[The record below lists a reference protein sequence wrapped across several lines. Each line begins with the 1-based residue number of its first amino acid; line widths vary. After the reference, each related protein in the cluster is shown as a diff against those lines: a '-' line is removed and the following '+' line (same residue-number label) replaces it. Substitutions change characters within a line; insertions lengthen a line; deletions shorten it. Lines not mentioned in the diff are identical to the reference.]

1 MRLFLFGLSAV
12 ILGLLSTVWISFR
25 HEMAALRPRL
35 DARSV
40 TVETS
45 IGTVEYALD
54 GDGPPVLAIHG
65 SGGGFDQGLEMAGSL
80 AAKGFRLIA
89 PSRFGYLR
97 SSYPENLTLE
107 MQADVFAELLD
118 RIKIEKV
125 FIFGGSAGALS
136 AMQFAIRHPDRCKGL
151 VLLVP
156 AAYAPDRPP
165 HAAAAAKG
173 SVAEAIVM
181 AVLSSD
187 FLFWAAMK
195 VVPDVLT
202 KFVLA
207 TEPGL
212 VHSALPEEQVRVS
225 DVLKHILPVSLRAKG
240 ILFDARTAGAPSPM
254 DLRSIRCPLLAI
266 SAEDDLYG
274 TDLSARFT
282 AGQVP
287 DGKLVIYPTGGHLW
301 VGHDREVWEE
311 IASFLRLVD
320 GKEQSPRG
328 KG

>member
-1 MRLFLFGLSAV
+1 
-12 ILGLLSTVWISFR
+12 
-25 HEMAALRPRL
+25 
-35 DARSV
+35 
-40 TVETS
+40 
-45 IGTVEYALD
+45 
-54 GDGPPVLAIHG
+54 
-65 SGGGFDQGLEMAGSL
+65 
-80 AAKGFRLIA
+80 
-89 PSRFGYLR
+89 
-97 SSYPENLTLE
+97 
-107 MQADVFAELLD
+107 
-118 RIKIEKV
+118 
-125 FIFGGSAGALS
+125 
-136 AMQFAIRHPDRCKGL
+136 
-151 VLLVP
+151 
-156 AAYAPDRPP
+156 
-165 HAAAAAKG
+165 
-173 SVAEAIVM
+173 M

-287 DGKLVIYPTGGHLW
+287 DGKLVIYPTVAISGWGMTGKSGRRSPAFCDWSTGRSRVHEARAESCCRLFR
-301 VGHDREVWEE
+301 VGVLGRK
-311 IASFLRLVD
+311 L
-320 GKEQSPRG
+320 PRRQP
-328 KG
+328 